1 MEHPHYLRGHRMGV
15 RCAHLDLG
23 PDGVSIT
30 ESWLRFGSLWILP
43 ILVEDGSHHAHLHD
57 PHGELGKRFVFDQWI
72 CSEQN
77 YDAGAL
83 FISVNNGSWT
93 HFDQPGP
100 GNQTT
105 WYDGTMANNLGA
117 TLHNLNVWDG
127 RSNGAGC
134 SSATSASWRSM
145 EADLTPYSGSDL
157 RFRFTFES
165 DSIIAYDGWFLDDIG
180 VEIDYF
186 VENGTWTSPLIPWD
200 DLGLGIVDLDAVL
213 PENTSPQATV
223 TDASGAVIHGFEDL
237 DLPFS
242 LAGVR
247 DDKHR

>member
-1 MEHPHYLRGHRMGV
+1 MGV

-23 PDGVSIT
+23 PDRRIHHRVLASVWVSGSYPSSSRTDLIT
-30 ESWLRFGSLWILP
+30 PTYTIPTGS
-43 ILVEDGSHHAHLHD
+43 DA
-57 PHGELGKRFVFDQWI
+57 RFVFDQWI

-105 WYDGTMANNLGA
+105 WYDGTMANNFGA

-213 PENTSPQATV
+213 PENTSPKQRSPMPPV
-223 TDASGAVIHGFEDL
+223 L
-237 DLPFS
+237 
-242 LAGVR
+242 
-247 DDKHR
+247 